1 MPSAEVEPGADL
13 GDDPARLRRALNLA
27 RRQGGIR
34 KAGQALTND
43 TLAPR
48 SLETLAALRAKHP
61 SSEDPGAIEAAIAAA
76 LPSVEQAAA
85 AAAGADAA
93 APATPTPRLP
103 EVPRRLPEVRC
114 LPESFLAV
122 VSKADPLTA
131 PGPDGLRYRHLQQAL
146 APAIP
151 GSATLLSLLC
161 RFALLCFERPETL
174 PEAYRDLFKSARLHA
189 LTNGSTIRPIAVSGT
204 LRRLVS
210 SVFLYENRTE
220 LREPL
225 EAVGQFGVA
234 VSGGVELAAA
244 TANLLHQGGSWLI
257 QLDGTNAFNSVS
269 RVAALRGIAA
279 HAPAA
284 FRFLAWVYGG
294 APGRLLYTM
303 ADGSSEIVLSRTGCQ
318 QGDPFGVLLYSL
330 AIEPIM
336 ADFQTRFAPHGLS
349 LSAIVDDITLACCPL
364 QPLSSPFVP
373 EAFFFLRE
381 RLAGVGVTLNLS
393 KTAALPP
400 LGYFA
405 ELEPCERPS
414 ATREA
419 AAAALRP
426 RGKGKGRASRAVSA
440 GSAVMSAGNRFA
452 IFADDDLDDEAVA
465 AYAAPTHI
473 GGGSG
478 GGAGSSKGGVISGGS
493 NSSGGGG
500 SSSSG
505 GGISDGRNV
514 AGAGT
519 GRCLL
524 PADAAVLEDLG
535 IAAALDGLVVV
546 GVPIGSE
553 AFVCRRLR
561 EQLCDGAAGTLLR
574 LLVDLDSVQ
583 AAFAILRLSGVPRPV
598 YATRTVP
605 PAVAAEEFSL
615 FDSLLAWALAVITW
629 KEDPLN
635 SGVQVPSFADFYEN
649 PDVRRLPFSQP
660 QLAQARQPA
669 RLGGLGVLSATASSP
684 AAFAAAMAS
693 ALPRVLARLSPAQ
706 EDVLRPRLPTMP
718 LLRHILDSLSY
729 LLTVEMVPPAVL
741 SAAVPASWVRLFAA
755 QPANPAPVDPPD
767 PASSPAGTK
776 EERLAALLSDGE
788 GGRLGGQRVIMTSVH
803 DRRNQ
808 QLLDGCAPD
817 PTAPLREQQR
827 ALRDQARLRS
837 QASPGSM
844 SFLSAP
850 LSQTSLSIPS
860 EEMQVALQRALGVD
874 GTFERL
880 CPICNRTELTVSHAR
895 MCTSGG
901 QQNTTHNIL
910 LRELTSMLA
919 RDARIPVTTELRDPL
934 LYRDRRAARGQPAS
948 RGTADGGGDS
958 TRSAPA
964 ATDAGALGTAAG
976 ENTSA
981 TAARNGGAA
990 ARDGAASGDNGGG
1003 SSGSDGAPATFPD
1016 GAGTGVG
1023 SSSGND
1029 GSGEAATGTVAAE
1042 PPPRISGRKRRR
1054 PPWPDDDPGSSSQV
1068 ASSSVPVE
1076 AVAAAAATAATA
1088 GAQAPEANARGSKRR
1103 RMPASAGSGAS
1114 TSPDGGMPLPSLSP
1128 SESNPSPAAQP
1139 ARMPRQPHRRYP
1151 LYRPDTS
1158 GQRMDIVAY
1167 SAGLAYTGVRDFDA
1181 KHLLVDVTVADTSAT
1196 HAFSGAAATPGF
1208 AAETSAARKH
1218 TTYGDLFDSSSYT
1231 LVPFAIESF
1240 GRLGKEAQAL
1250 LRGLATHIA
1259 GGPGCD
1265 KAFRGRVMHNLRQRL
1280 SVALQRQLSVRTL
1293 RHLAECRRRGLGGT
1307 PAVVERGDLD
1317 AGVMGVDM
1325 FRSA

>member
-1 MPSAEVEPGADL
+1 M
-13 GDDPARLRRALNLA
+13 
-27 RRQGGIR
+27 
-34 KAGQALTND
+34 
-43 TLAPR
+43 
-48 SLETLAALRAKHP
+48 
-61 SSEDPGAIEAAIAAA
+61 
-76 LPSVEQAAA
+76 
-85 AAAGADAA
+85 
-93 APATPTPRLP
+93 
-103 EVPRRLPEVRC
+103 
-114 LPESFLAV
+114 
-122 VSKADPLTA
+122 
-131 PGPDGLRYRHLQQAL
+131 
-146 APAIP
+146 
-151 GSATLLSLLC
+151 LLSLLC

-189 LTNGSTIRPIAVSGT
+189 LTNGSKIRPIAVSGT

-284 FRFLAWVYGG
+284 FRFIAWAYGG
-294 APGRLLYTM
+294 APGRLLYSM
-303 ADGSSEIVLSRTGCQ
+303 ADGSNEIVLSRTGCQ

-336 ADFQTRFAPHGLS
+336 ADFHARFAAHGLS

-364 QPLSSPFVP
+364 QPLSSPVVA
-373 EAFFFLRE
+373 EAFSFLRE
-381 RLAGVGVTLNLS
+381 RLAAVGVTLNLS

-400 LGYFA
+400 HGYFA
-405 ELEPCERPS
+405 ELEPCERPP

-426 RGKGKGRASRAVSA
+426 LGKGKGRASSA
-440 GSAVMSAGNRFA
+440 MSAAAAAANGGNRFA
-452 IFADDDLDDEAVA
+452 VFADDLDDEVA
-465 AYAAPTHI
+465 AASAAHAGGGSSSGGGGGGSSSGGGGGSSSI
-473 GGGSG
+473 GGG
-478 GGAGSSKGGVISGGS
+478 GGS
-493 NSSGGGG
+493 SSGGGG
-500 SSSSG
+500 SSGNGASAG
-505 GGISDGRNV
+505 GSNA
-514 AGAGT
+514 AGAAT
-519 GRCLL
+519 GRCLS
-524 PADAAVLEDLG
+524 PADAAVLEELG

-553 AFVCRRLR
+553 AFVCKRLR
-561 EQLCDGAAGTLLR
+561 EQLCGGAAGTLLR

-583 AAFAILRLSGVPRPV
+583 AAYAILRLSGVPRPV

-605 PAVAAEEFSL
+605 PAIAAEELSL
-615 FDSLLAWALAVITW
+615 FDSLSAWALAVITW
-629 KEDPLN
+629 TEDPLY
-635 SGVQVPSFADFYEN
+635 SGVQVPSFADFYAN

-706 EDVLRPRLPTMP
+706 EAVLLPRLPTLP
-718 LLRHILDSLSY
+718 LLRHLLSSLSH

-741 SAAVPASWVRLFAA
+741 SHAVPASWVRLFDAEPA
-755 QPANPAPVDPPD
+755 EPASANPPA

-776 EERLAALLSDGE
+776 EERLAALLSDCE
-788 GGRLGGQRVIMTSVH
+788 GGRRGGQRVIMQSVH

-808 QLLDGCAPD
+808 QLLDGYAAA
-817 PTAPLREQQR
+817 PTAPLQERQHG
-827 ALRDQARLRS
+827 LRQQARLRS

-850 LSQTSLSIPS
+850 LSQASLSIPS
-860 EEMQVALQRALGVD
+860 PEMQVALQRALGVD

-880 CPICNRTELTVSHAR
+880 CPICKRTELTVSHAR

-901 QQNTTHNIL
+901 QQNTTHNIVQ
-910 LRELTSMLA
+910 RELTSMLQ
-919 RDARIPVTTELRDPL
+919 RDAHIPVTTELRDPL
-934 LYRDRRAARGQPAS
+934 LYRDRRAGRAAS
-948 RGTADGGGDS
+948 GGAADGVGGGGG
-958 TRSAPA
+958 
-964 ATDAGALGTAAG
+964 AGRATAAG
-976 ENTSA
+976 EAGGLASA
-981 TAARNGGAA
+981 AASGGAA
-990 ARDGAASGDNGGG
+990 AAGAAGVEVGHNGVSGGSGERSSDGDGVSAPRSDGAGAGVG
-1003 SSGSDGAPATFPD
+1003 SSGSNNGGSAAAPGHAGAP
-1016 GAGTGVG
+1016 
-1023 SSSGND
+1023 SS
-1029 GSGEAATGTVAAE
+1029 
-1042 PPPRISGRKRRR
+1042 PRTSGRKRRR
-1054 PPWPDDDPGSSSQV
+1054 PPWPDDDPGPSPSPQP
-1068 ASSSVPVE
+1068 AFPG
-1076 AVAAAAATAATA
+1076 APATAGNAAAAAPSSTEAAQGP
-1088 GAQAPEANARGSKRR
+1088 GARASGSKRR
-1103 RMPASAGSGAS
+1103 RTRTAGHGAS
-1114 TSPDGGMPLPSLSP
+1114 PSPGVDVPAPSSPL
-1128 SESNPSPAAQP
+1128 SESSSLPAAQS
-1139 ARMPRQPHRRYP
+1139 ARMPSLPPRRYA
-1151 LYRPDTS
+1151 LHRPDTS

-1167 SAGLAYTGVRDFDA
+1167 SAGLAFTGVREFDT

-1196 HAFSGAAATPGF
+1196 HVFSGAAATPGF
-1208 AAETSAARKH
+1208 AAENSAARKH
-1218 TTYGDLFDSSSYT
+1218 NTYGDLFDSSSYT
-1231 LVPFAIESF
+1231 LIPFAIESF

-1250 LRGLATHIA
+1250 LRGLANHIA

-1265 KAFRGRVMHNLRQRL
+1265 KVFRGRVMHNLRQRL